1 MATSSDVLNI
11 GLVDD
16 HNLFRKGLI
25 KLIKM
30 ADKEERFNILFEA
43 DGGRSLQTV
52 IVKDQLPDI
61 IVMDI
66 DMPDMDGFET
76 VDWLKA
82 NHPTVKVLIVSM
94 LATDEAILKMLRKG
108 VKGYLSK
115 DIEVED
121 VHRALQAIAGDG
133 LYYSGFVSEVFDKM
147 SNGEPPTEVVSEFSD
162 TDLQFFNLIYTDL
175 TYEQIADE
183 MHKSPKTIDGYRA
196 RFFQRFNVKSRQ
208 ALVYNLLKKGII
220 SFDD

>member
-1 MATSSDVLNI
+1 MNPNPSNINI

-30 ADKEERFNILFEA
+30 GDTGKRYNILFEV
-43 DGGRSLQTV
+43 DGGHSLQTV
-52 IVKDQLPDI
+52 ISKDQLPDI
-61 IVMDI
+61 VLMDI
-66 DMPDMDGFET
+66 DMPDMDGFAT

-82 NHPTVKVLIVSM
+82 NHPIVKVLIVSM

-121 VHRALQAIAGDG
+121 IHRALEAIAGGG

-147 SNGEPPTEVVSEFSD
+147 ANGDTPSNTASEFSD
-162 TDLQFFNLIYTDL
+162 VDLHFFNLIHTDL
-175 TYEQIADE
+175 TYEQIAE
-183 MHKSPKTIDGYRA
+183 QMCLSPKTIDGYRA
-196 RFFQRFNVKSRQ
+196 KFFQRFNVKSRQ
-208 ALVYNLLKKGII
+208 ALVYHLLKNGII